1 MAHNEKGT
9 SMARAK
15 SVKDLERQLTL
26 HLSFSTDRDAAFLAV
41 TQQILADNEPTL
53 PFTEV
58 FPSDNVLAIRRH
70 VSSALVEYVMLQE
83 ERKRKRLAAAGG
95 APT

>member
-15 SVKDLERQLTL
+15 SKKELEQNLTL
-26 HLSFSTDRDAAFLAV
+26 HLSFATDNDAAFVAV
-41 TQQILADNEPTL
+41 TQQIMADGEPTL

-58 FPSDNVLAIRRH
+58 FPTDNVLAIRRH
-70 VSSALVEYVMLQE
+70 VSAALVEYVMLQE
-83 ERKRKRLAAAGG
+83 ERQRKRLAQ
-95 APT
+95 